1 MEAGTA
7 AADRERL
14 YLSVFIGTVGK
25 LVPLVRQEV
34 LSVALSE
41 RQRLPL
47 DMATAVG
54 ADLVAC
60 EQAQVWG
67 VRVKSGFGW
76 AFSQVGVA
84 TTAKSSDS
92 DYSTSN
98 FFVTLSFH
106 IVLWIL

>member
-7 AADRERL
+7 AAGRERL

-25 LVPLVRQEV
+25 LVPLVREEV
-34 LSVALSE
+34 LSVALRE
-41 RQRLPL
+41 RQRLPQ

-67 VRVKSGFGW
+67 LRVTSGFSW
-76 AFSQVGVA
+76 VIATTLVFSQVGVA
-84 TTAKSSDS
+84 TTS
-92 DYSTSN
+92 
-98 FFVTLSFH
+98 
-106 IVLWIL
+106 